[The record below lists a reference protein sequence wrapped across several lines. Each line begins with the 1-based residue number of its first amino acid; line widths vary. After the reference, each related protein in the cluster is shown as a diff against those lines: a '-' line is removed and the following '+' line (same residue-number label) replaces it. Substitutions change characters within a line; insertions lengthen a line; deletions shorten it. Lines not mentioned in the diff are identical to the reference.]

1 MPYPRKGVYS
11 TVARTECPPAWAR
24 QRELSQ
30 ISLALFLHSARTSF
44 AMTAAPDFALAGSTI
59 ASAHTK
65 NSSKIIVND
74 KTVNTRRGAH
84 FNARALGKQIRELQR
99 GVERPRTSLF
109 VTEQFG
115 SKGWSLTARV
125 TARSGA
131 TTIAGEQ
138 EHGGSGH

>member
-1 MPYPRKGVYS
+1 
-11 TVARTECPPAWAR
+11 
-24 QRELSQ
+24 
-30 ISLALFLHSARTSF
+30 
-44 AMTAAPDFALAGSTI
+44 MTAAPDFALAGSTI

-74 KTVNTRRGAH
+74 KTVNTGRGAH
-84 FNARALGKQIRELQR
+84 FNARALGKQIRELER
-99 GVERPRTSLF
+99 GAERPRTSLF

-115 SKGWSLTARV
+115 PKGCLSLAARV
-125 TARSGA
+125 SARSGA